1 MKEKLF
7 YLLQELKDNFSEELL
22 EEVLQCHE
30 ELESDDLYGLSKKE
44 KDLFNGQNPM
54 FYQKLGEIFISDM
67 NDAPWMYFLCW
78 ENQLEIFSDDTKS
91 IFLKLALE
99 LAEGTDAADYINGL
113 NELNELRPEI
123 ALFYFNRI
131 DHYVSCY
138 FISMCYLE
146 LDNYENCIKN
156 SELFLDYF
164 QEMIN
169 EVNEQAD
176 DFEHHPDI
184 LIPKWNVF
192 LDLGYCNCRIG
203 DYSKA
208 KINYEKAFE
217 IFDLEDCYGIHKYS
231 NENGYNG
238 DEDFEILINNYL
250 AALEKTG
257 SYTKGIEVLEFLV
270 AKQPEDNYYQALLTK
285 FKENITKHAFAD
297 QIISKIF
304 KPKTPFGIDKFEA
317 TKLISKEKIL
327 EDMIV
332 EQIKYGFMVLGKCL
346 EIYQD
351 KEIYGR
357 QYYIASVNGI
367 LDLLL
372 IDKSDNT
379 LYIVELKRN
388 EAGTEVV
395 DQIEKYIVGL
405 SAQLERK
412 IKGIIC
418 LHRPDEDLKRAVR
431 NKTDIE
437 LFTYHFD
444 FKKED

>member
-7 YLLQELKDNFSEELL
+7 YLLQELKDNFSEKLL
-22 EEVLQCHE
+22 DEVLQSFDDL
-30 ELESDDLYGLSKKE
+30 LEDDLYGLSKKE
-44 KDLFNGQNPM
+44 KELFNDQNQM
-54 FYQKLGEIFISDM
+54 FYQKLGEIFISDL
-67 NDAPWMYFLCW
+67 NNNPEMYFLCW
-78 ENQLEIFSDDTKS
+78 ENQIEIFSDDSKS
-91 IFLKLALE
+91 IFLKLSLE
-99 LAEGTDAADYINGL
+99 LADGTDAADYINGL

-123 ALFYFNRI
+123 ALFHFNRI

-164 QEMIN
+164 QEMIDD
-169 EVNEQAD
+169 VNEKAEE
-176 DFEHHPDI
+176 FEHHPDI
-184 LIPKWNVF
+184 LIVKWNVF

-203 DYSKA
+203 DFSKA
-208 KINYEKAFE
+208 KNNYEKAFE
-217 IFDLEDCYGIHKYS
+217 IFDLKFSYGIRVNHI
-231 NENGYNG
+231 EDGYG
-238 DEDFEILINNYL
+238 DFEIIINNYL
-250 AALEKTG
+250 AALEKT
-257 SYTKGIEVLEFLV
+257 SNYTKGVEVLEFLLT
-270 AKQPEDNYYQALLTK
+270 KYPNDNYYQSLITK
-285 FKENITKHAFAD
+285 FKENSTKHAFAD
-297 QIISKIF
+297 QIIAKIF

-317 TKLISKEKIL
+317 TKLIAKEKIL

-332 EQIKYGFMVLGKCL
+332 EQIKYGFMVFGKCL

-351 KEIYGR
+351 KEIFGR

-388 EAGTEVV
+388 ESGTEVV

-431 NKTDIE
+431 NKPEIE

-444 FKKED
+444 FKQEK